1 MTYRVEFTETA
12 HQAIVHLSPDV
23 KRDMKEGF
31 RFLSRNPLAGE
42 PLRRELEGKRKLR
55 IGRYR
60 IVYQLEPSRRA
71 IVVIAVGPR
80 HDIYTGLLETEL
92 G

>member
-12 HQAIVHLSPDV
+12 RQAIVHLSPDIKQEV
-23 KRDMKEGF
+23 KEGF
-31 RFLSRNPLAGE
+31 RFLSKNPLAGE

-60 IVYQLEPSRRA
+60 IVYLLDPNRRA

-80 HDIYTGLLETEL
+80 HDIYTGLREPDL